1 MNETSTITPHN
12 DWSISGKRVLITG
25 AGSGIG
31 REMADT
37 FFEAGARV
45 VGMDRDMPH
54 EAPLGWELLT
64 GDVTDEK
71 DIDQVF
77 ERSVSALGGLDA
89 VIANAGVRGKAG
101 PVEEWSVDEW
111 DEVMKPNV
119 TGVFLT
125 ARAAVRA
132 FKPSGQGRL
141 VLMSSGA
148 GRMAYP
154 MRSAYAASKWA
165 VVGLA
170 KTLAAEQGKNG
181 IAVNAILPGLV
192 RSPGAIDMLEKRAVA
207 EERPFED
214 VEAEFLAKA
223 PLGGWVEIAD
233 IVNAARYLCSEA
245 GARTSGLSLTVD
257 AALYL

>member
-1 MNETSTITPHN
+1 MNETSGKMPRN
-12 DWSISGKRVLITG
+12 DWSISGKRILITG

-31 REMADT
+31 RAMADT
-37 FFEAGARV
+37 FSHAGAQV
-45 VGMDRDMPH
+45 FGMDRDMPK
-54 EAPLGWELLT
+54 EAPTDWELVT

-71 DIDQVF
+71 DVDAAF
-77 ERSVSALGGLDA
+77 DRSISALGGLDA

-101 PVEEWSVDEW
+101 PVEDWSVEDW
-111 DEVMKPNV
+111 HEVMEPNV

-125 ARAAVRA
+125 SRAAVRA
-132 FKPSGQGRL
+132 FKSSGGGRL

-170 KTLAAEQGKNG
+170 KTLAAEQGASG
-181 IAVNAILPGLV
+181 ITVNAILPGLV
-192 RSPGAIDMLEKRAVA
+192 KSPGAIDMLKKRAVA
-207 EERPFED
+207 EGRPFED
-214 VEAEFLAKA
+214 VETEFLAKA
-223 PLGGWVEIAD
+223 PLGGWVEISD

-257 AALYL
+257 AALSL